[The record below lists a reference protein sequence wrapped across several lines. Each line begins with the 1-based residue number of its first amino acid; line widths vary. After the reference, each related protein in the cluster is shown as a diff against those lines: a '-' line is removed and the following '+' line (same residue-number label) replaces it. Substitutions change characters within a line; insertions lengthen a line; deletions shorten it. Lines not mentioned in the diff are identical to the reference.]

1 MALVPSANTSPIPRS
16 PDRFRL
22 GVHPV
27 DGGVSVAVAA
37 AHASAVELCLF
48 TDDVETRIPLNG
60 PTHGVWHGFVA
71 GIEPG
76 QRYGFRAS
84 GPWAPKRGHRYN
96 PANLLIDPYGRG
108 LDGELAPITA
118 PGASAL
124 KSNRDGTDTAPLMP
138 RSVVVADPTSDFEH
152 PKPRTPW
159 TDTVLYEAH
168 VKGFTKTMPGIPE
181 ELRGTY
187 AGLAHPAS
195 IEHLTSLGITA
206 VELLPIQAF
215 ASEPH
220 LEELGLSN
228 YWGYSTMNF
237 FSPHAPYATEAA
249 RAAGPEAV
257 RDEFRGMVDL
267 LHAAGIE
274 VILDVVY
281 NHTMEGGWGDRVASW
296 RGLDN
301 FTYYRHSTMNPQH
314 YDDVTGTG
322 NSLDFSQPT
331 VIKMTLDSLRYWTEV
346 MGVDGFRFD
355 LAVTLGRTMN
365 GFSTNHPFLVALTT
379 DPVLGSTKLIAE
391 PWDIGLGGWQVGN
404 FPLPMAEWNDRFRDY
419 VRSYWLT
426 MGAGKVGGRDHA
438 TAPEL
443 ATRLAGSADLF
454 SHTEPYGIRGPMASV
469 NFVTAHDGFTAYD
482 LTSYN
487 DKHNEANGENN
498 RDGTDNNRSFNHGV
512 EGPTD
517 DDEVLSARRRSLRN
531 LLGTLLLS
539 AGTPMLVAGD
549 EMGRTQGGNN
559 NAYCQDNAISW
570 LDWER
575 EDWQLDVQATVA
587 HLIALRK
594 RHLVLRP
601 DRFYDGVDL
610 DPRDQNL
617 RADSAWFTAT
627 GEHEN
632 EDWWEDPATG
642 IVQFMRSL
650 SRADEADALLIV
662 NGSRDSATV
671 TIPDDDGA
679 PWNLAWDSAWESP
692 TERTE
697 GLASPGTVL
706 GMSAL
711 TMRLY
716 ISAI

>member
-1 MALVPSANTSPIPRS
+1 MALVPSAHTSPVPPS
-16 PDRFRL
+16 PDRFQL

-27 DGGVSVAVAA
+27 DGGVNVSVVA
-37 AHASAVELCLF
+37 AHASAVEFYLF
-48 TDDVETRIPLNG
+48 KDDVETRVALNG
-60 PTHGVWHGFVA
+60 PHHGVWHGFVA

-76 QRYGFRAS
+76 QHYGFRAS

-96 PANLLIDPYGRG
+96 PAKLLLDPYGRG
-108 LDGELAPITA
+108 LAGQLSPTTA

-124 KSNRDGTDTAPLMP
+124 RSNRDGTDTAPFMP
-138 RSVVVADPTSDFEH
+138 RSVVVADSETEFEH

-159 TDTVLYEAH
+159 RETVLYETH

-195 IEHLTSLGITA
+195 IEHMTSLGITA
-206 VELLPIQAF
+206 VELLPVQAF

-220 LEELGLSN
+220 LESLGLSN
-228 YWGYSTMNF
+228 YWGYSTMSF
-237 FSPHAPYATEAA
+237 FSPHAPYATEEA
-249 RAAGPEAV
+249 RAAGPHAV

-301 FTYYRHSTMNPQH
+301 FSYYRHNPMNPQH

-322 NSLDFSQPT
+322 NSLDFSRPA
-331 VIKMTLDSLRYWTEV
+331 VIKMALDSLRYWTDV

-355 LAVTLGRTMN
+355 LAVTLGRTMS
-365 GFSTNHPFLVALTT
+365 GFSTDHPFLVALTT
-379 DPVLGSTKLIAE
+379 DPSLGSAKLIAE

-404 FPLPMAEWNDRFRDY
+404 FPVPMTEWNDRFRDY

-426 MGAGKVGGRDHA
+426 FGAGKVGGREHA
-438 TAPEL
+438 TAPEI

-454 SHTEPYGIRGPMASV
+454 SHTEPHGLRGPMASV

-482 LTSYN
+482 LTAYN
-487 DKHNEANGENN
+487 EKHNEANGEKN
-498 RDGTDNNRSFNHGV
+498 RDGTDNNRSFNHGA

-517 DDEVLSARRRSLRN
+517 DNHVLAARRRSLRN

-549 EMGRTQGGNN
+549 EMGRTQQGNN
-559 NAYCQDNAISW
+559 NAYCQDNELSW
-570 LDWER
+570 LDWQLEP
-575 EDWQLDVQATVA
+575 WQNELRDTVA

-594 RHLVLRP
+594 KHLVLRA
-601 DRFYDGVDL
+601 DRFYDGVDI
-610 DPRDQNL
+610 DPRDPSL
-617 RADSAWFTAT
+617 RADSAWFTIS
-627 GEHEN
+627 GEN
-632 EDWWEDPATG
+632 EDDDWWEDPGTRV
-642 IVQFMRSL
+642 VQFMRSL
-650 SRADEADALLIV
+650 SQPDEADALLVV
-662 NGSRDSATV
+662 NGSRESAAV

-679 PWNLAWDSAWESP
+679 LWNLAWDSTWESP
-692 TERTE
+692 AERTE
-697 GLASPGTVL
+697 DLVTPGSVTQ
-706 GMSAL
+706 MHAL

-716 ISAI
+716 VSAM

>member
-1 MALVPSANTSPIPRS
+1 MALVPAANVSPVPPS

-27 DGGVSVAVAA
+27 DGGVTVAVFA
-37 AHASAVELCLF
+37 AHASAVEFCLF
-48 TDDVETRIPLNG
+48 KDDAETRVTLNG
-60 PTHGVWHGFVA
+60 PVHGVWHGFVA
-71 GIEPG
+71 GIEVG

-84 GPWAPKRGHRYN
+84 GPWAPRRGHRYN
-96 PANLLIDPYGRG
+96 PAKLLIDPYGRG
-108 LDGELAPITA
+108 LDGHLAPMTA

-124 KSNRDGTDTAPLMP
+124 RSNRDGTDTAPFTP
-138 RSVVVADPTSDFEH
+138 RSVVVADPGTGFEH

-159 TDTVLYEAH
+159 RDTVLYEAH
-168 VKGFTKTMPGIPE
+168 VKGFTKLMPGIPE

-195 IEHLTSLGITA
+195 VEHLTALGVTA
-206 VELLPIQAF
+206 VELLPVQAF

-220 LEELGLSN
+220 LEGLGLSN

-237 FSPHAPYATEAA
+237 FSPHAPYATQAA

-281 NHTMEGGWGDRVASW
+281 NHTMEGGWGDRVVSW
-296 RGLDN
+296 RGLEN
-301 FTYYRHSTMNPQH
+301 FVYYRHSAMNPQH

-322 NSLDFSQPT
+322 NSLDFSQPA
-331 VIKMTLDSLRYWTEV
+331 VIKMTLDSLRYWTDV

-355 LAVTLGRTMN
+355 LAATLGRNMS
-365 GFSTNHPFLVALTT
+365 GFSTDHPFLVALTT
-379 DPVLGSTKLIAE
+379 DPLLGSTKLIAE
-391 PWDIGLGGWQVGN
+391 PWDVGLGGWQVGN
-404 FPLPMAEWNDRFRDY
+404 FPMPMTEWNDRFRDY

-426 MGAGKVGGRDHA
+426 FGAGKEGGRDHA

-454 SHTEPYGIRGPMASV
+454 GHTEPYGMRGPMASI
-469 NFVTAHDGFTAYD
+469 NFITAHDGFTAYD
-482 LTSYN
+482 LTAYN
-487 DKHNEANGENN
+487 DKHNEANGEHN
-498 RDGTDNNRSFNHGV
+498 RDGTDNNRSYNHGA

-517 DDEVLSARRRSLRN
+517 DVEVLAARRRSLRN

-539 AGTPMLVAGD
+539 AGTPMLLGGD
-549 EMGRTQGGNN
+549 EMGRTQHGSN
-559 NAYCQDNAISW
+559 NAYCQDNEISW

-575 EDWQLDVQATVA
+575 QPWQFDLQATVA
-587 HLIALRK
+587 HLIGLRK

-601 DRFYDGVDL
+601 ERFYDGVDI
-610 DPRDQNL
+610 DPRDQDL
-617 RADSAWFTAT
+617 RADSAWFTVS
-627 GEHEN
+627 GEHED
-632 EDWWEDPATG
+632 EDWWDDPATRV
-642 IVQFMRSL
+642 VQFMRSL
-650 SRADEADALLIV
+650 SQPDEADALIVV
-662 NGSRDSATV
+662 NGSREGASV
-671 TIPDDDGA
+671 TIPDDDGTL
-679 PWNLAWDSAWESP
+679 WNLAWDSAWESP
-692 TERTE
+692 AEHTED
-697 GLASPGTVL
+697 LVAPGSVAE
-706 GMSAL
+706 MPAL

-716 ISAI
+716 ISAV